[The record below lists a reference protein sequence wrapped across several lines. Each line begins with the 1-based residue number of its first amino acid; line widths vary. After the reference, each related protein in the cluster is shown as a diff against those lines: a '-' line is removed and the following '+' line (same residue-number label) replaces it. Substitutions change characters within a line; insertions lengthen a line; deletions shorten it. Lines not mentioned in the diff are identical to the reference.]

1 MVTKLKMVSDKIINW
16 IGKYSFLMGFIMYI
30 NKRWSRAIDLFT
42 FLVAPFAPDKNNYK
56 QGNQVQLLRKS
67 STIKQGQASG
77 MDTPHWPLKIWKSS
91 RDIKKKFNT
100 I

>member
-1 MVTKLKMVSDKIINW
+1 MVSDKIINW
-16 IGKYSFLMGFIMYI
+16 IGKYLFLMGLIMYI
-30 NKRWSRAIDLFT
+30 NKRWSSAIDLLT

-67 STIKQGQASG
+67 STTKQGQGSG
-77 MDTPHWPLKIWKSS
+77 MDWTLHTDLWKSENLKLVEIS
-91 RDIKKKFNT
+91 KNNFNT